1 VIFRAYSKFFYAPS
15 IEKQMPDR
23 QTAQWQ
29 FFDKK
34 FVFKVKVTPKVK
46 VKVTAAF
53 PAHTLSMPGQV

>member
-1 VIFRAYSKFFYAPS
+1 
-15 IEKQMPDR
+15 MPDR

-29 FFDKK
+29 IFDKK
-34 FVFKVKVTPKVK
+34 NFFKVKVTPKVK